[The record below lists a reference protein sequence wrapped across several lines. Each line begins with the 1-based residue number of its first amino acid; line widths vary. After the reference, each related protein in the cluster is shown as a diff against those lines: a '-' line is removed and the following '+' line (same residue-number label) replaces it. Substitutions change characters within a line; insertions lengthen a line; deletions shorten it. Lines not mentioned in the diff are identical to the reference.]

1 MPRTAGRV
9 FRGYK
14 PAIKQDNDTS
24 QLSGVITE
32 GKNTMADETKTVERK
47 VTLVTKK
54 GKTRGKNPRD
64 IEYQAFDLE
73 QPNTL
78 PTTQAE
84 FMEATGLN
92 KQEDIVSLLVD
103 GFNLQ
108 AYSAASDEI
117 GEYINDEWDKET
129 QNQFRLAVRNMSKLT
144 NQSIEDTVT
153 MLKPGVEKGFAE
165 KKAKAAA
172 EKASEKA
179 A

>member
-73 QPNTL
+73 QPETL
-78 PTTQAE
+78 PRTYKE
-84 FMEATGLN
+84 FVEVTGL
-92 KQEDIVSLLVD
+92 KEEADIVSVLID
-103 GFNLQ
+103 GFNQQ

-117 GEYINDEWDKET
+117 GEFVNDAWDKEFT
-129 QNQFRLAVRNMSKLT
+129 NQFRLVIRNHSKMT
-144 NQSIEDTVT
+144 GMGVEETVNL
-153 MLKPGVEKGFAE
+153 LKPGIEKAWE
-165 KKAKAAA
+165 AKKAKAAEETA
-172 EKASEKA
+172 KA
-179 A
+179 